1 MAFEVKKIDPLD
13 LQPRKAVG
21 IDIPFS
27 GKAVFNS
34 TYQTKDAIRANLINF
49 FLTGTGERFMNPT
62 FGTGL
67 RNFLFENLNEST
79 IRNVDSSI
87 RNSLEIYFP
96 RVIPT
101 EISLEGIPDTNSVE
115 FFMSYAIAE
124 TNIEDELIINI
135 ET

>member
-21 IDIPFS
+21 VDLPFS

-34 TYQTKDAIRANLINF
+34 TYQTKDAIRANLLNF
-49 FLTGTGERFMNPT
+49 FLTGQGERFMNPT

-67 RNFLFENLNEST
+67 RNFLFENIDEGTVRKVNNY
-79 IRNVDSSI
+79 IR
-87 RNSLEIYFP
+87 RSLELYFP

-101 EISLEGIPDTNSVE
+101 GISLEGIPDTNTVQ

>member
-21 IDIPFS
+21 VDIPFS

-49 FLTGTGERFMNPT
+49 FLTGQGERFFNPT

-67 RNFLFENLNEST
+67 RTFLFENLNDST
-79 IRNVDSSI
+79 IQKVNTSI
-87 RNSLEIYFP
+87 RRSLELYFP

-101 EISLEGIPDTNSVE
+101 SITLEGIPDTNSVE
-115 FFMSYAIAE
+115 FAMSYAVVE

-135 ET
+135 EV

>member
-49 FLTGTGERFMNPT
+49 FLTVTGERFMNPT

-67 RNFLFENLNEST
+67 RNFLFENLNERT
-79 IRNVDSSI
+79 IRNIDSSI

-101 EISLEGIPDTNSVE
+101 EISLQGIPDTNSVE
-115 FFMSYAIAE
+115 FFMSYAITE